1 MKILVTGAA
10 GFIGAHTCQALRAVG
25 HDVVGIDNFSTY
37 YDPTLK
43 ESRIR
48 ALGNGALLVRGD
60 IADQGTVE
68 SLFAQ
73 HQFDRVCHLA
83 AQAGVRHSITDP
95 WSYVSANVLGTQ
107 NILEY
112 AHRSGN
118 IPVVYASSSS
128 VYGDADSLPLS
139 EDAPCVTPVSLYAAT
154 KRSTELMAHVY
165 THMYG
170 LPTTGLR
177 FFTVYGPWGRPD
189 MAYYSFTK
197 ALLAGRPIE
206 LFNQGNLQR
215 DFTYIDDIVSG
226 VGAALRDPRGYHLY
240 NLGRGAPVVL
250 REFVASI
257 ERATGVSAQIIE
269 KPMQPGDVH
278 ATFADTTRARDA
290 LGYEPKT
297 SLDEG
302 IASFVKWYVSYYN
315 V

>member
-10 GFIGAHTCQALRAVG
+10 GFIGAHTCQALGVAG

-60 IADQGTVE
+60 IADQWTVE

-128 VYGDADSLPLS
+128 VYGNADSLPLS

-226 VGAALRDPRGYHLY
+226 VGAALRDPHGYHLY